1 MEVAEWGGGVV
12 TAEGGGEKYFA
23 RCEKLPKGEVRWNA
37 EFSSPAKQAKPSI
50 IKAIYKLDKYKGK
63 Y

>member
-1 MEVAEWGGGVV
+1 MVI
-12 TAEGGGEKYFA
+12 AEGGGEKYFA
-23 RCEKLPKGEVRWNA
+23 RCEKLPEGEVCWNA

-50 IKAIYKLDKYKGK
+50 IKAIYKLDKYKRK

>member
-1 MEVAEWGGGVV
+1 MV
-12 TAEGGGEKYFA
+12 TAEGGGEKYSA
-23 RCEKLPKGEVRWNA
+23 RCEKLPKGEVRWDA

-50 IKAIYKLDKYKGK
+50 IKAIYKLDKYKRK

>member
-1 MEVAEWGGGVV
+1 MV
-12 TAEGGGEKYFA
+12 TAEGGGEKYLA
-23 RCEKLPKGEVRWNA
+23 RCEKLPEGEVRWNA

-50 IKAIYKLDKYKGK
+50 IKPIYKFDKYKRK

>member
-1 MEVAEWGGGVV
+1 MEVVGGLV
-12 TAEGGGEKYFA
+12 TAEGVGEKYLA
-23 RCEKLPKGEVRWNA
+23 RCEKLPEGEVRWNA

-50 IKAIYKLDKYKGK
+50 IKPIYKFDKYKRK